1 MSTTKRINQKKVDQ
15 IGYQRGRWAIYL
27 FLAIVVVCQLLP
39 FYLAINASMKP
50 QTDMSSML
58 MPRLHDIAWDNWTA
72 AITDGQILHSVVNSV
87 IVTLRTIYCLRGRCR
102 CGLSARPSSH
112 ALQ

>member
-50 QTDMSSML
+50 QTDM
-58 MPRLHDIAWDNWTA
+58 
-72 AITDGQILHSVVNSV
+72 
-87 IVTLRTIYCLRGRCR
+87 
-102 CGLSARPSSH
+102 
-112 ALQ
+112 

>member
-39 FYLAINASMKP
+39 STWRSTP
-50 QTDMSSML
+50 Q
-58 MPRLHDIAWDNWTA
+58 
-72 AITDGQILHSVVNSV
+72 
-87 IVTLRTIYCLRGRCR
+87 
-102 CGLSARPSSH
+102 
-112 ALQ
+112 

>member
-50 QTDMSSML
+50 QTDMSSTL

-72 AITDGQILHSVVNSV
+72 AISGQQRHRYCMHHTD
-87 IVTLRTIYCLRGRCR
+87 CLRGRCR

>member
-39 FYLAINASMKP
+39 FYFDQRLNEAS
-50 QTDMSSML
+50 DG
-58 MPRLHDIAWDNWTA
+58 HVVHADA
-72 AITDGQILHSVVNSV
+72 AP
-87 IVTLRTIYCLRGRCR
+87 
-102 CGLSARPSSH
+102 A
-112 ALQ
+112 

>member
-50 QTDMSSML
+50 QTDMSSTL
-58 MPRLHDIAWDNWTA
+58 MPRLHDIAWDNWTP
-72 AITDGQILHSVVNSV
+72 
-87 IVTLRTIYCLRGRCR
+87 
-102 CGLSARPSSH
+102 PSPMVRSFIQWSTASSLLYAPH
-112 ALQ
+112 

>member
-50 QTDMSSML
+50 QTDMSSTL
-58 MPRLHDIAWDNWTA
+58 MPRLHD
-72 AITDGQILHSVVNSV
+72 TDIP
-87 IVTLRTIYCLRGRCR
+87 CR
-102 CGLSARPSSH
+102 FRRSTDSLERYSSGLSSV
-112 ALQ
+112 